1 METNTIYIVQAY
13 SERYEF
19 WGDTQEPVD
28 GLFSFPIVGYDTEG
42 EGPDA
47 PRRAHCEV
55 AQHEV
60 PARQARD
67 DRRGDLNQRSPGV
80 RSQIGARTQCGA
92 CRRSRLD
99 LWEWIMTKEKL
110 ELRYYK
116 RMWIVVTVATVIGLG
131 LTVTLNVMHAP
142 PTLGARLVGG
152 TPPLFVLLC
161 LELISRIPATSRLLS
176 GARVFASIVVV
187 GLSFAISYEQQR
199 EFVQSLGFE
208 GWIAYAFPVII
219 DGAMVVSTLSL
230 VEVTRKVRLLRPM
243 VEAQA
248 DPAPARPVVV
258 TPEIIKAEQ
267 AGQAFREAAERL
279 RQESTVAAL
288 NGKPV
293 AIPMPAES
301 AA

>member
-1 METNTIYIVQAY
+1 
-13 SERYEF
+13 
-19 WGDTQEPVD
+19 
-28 GLFSFPIVGYDTEG
+28 
-42 EGPDA
+42 
-47 PRRAHCEV
+47 
-55 AQHEV
+55 
-60 PARQARD
+60 
-67 DRRGDLNQRSPGV
+67 
-80 RSQIGARTQCGA
+80 
-92 CRRSRLD
+92 
-99 LWEWIMTKEKL
+99 MTKEKL

-176 GARVFASIVVV
+176 GARIFASVVVV
-187 GLSFAISYEQQR
+187 GLSFGISYEQQR
-199 EFVQSLGFE
+199 EFVQSLGFG

-230 VEVTRKVRLLRPM
+230 VEVTRKVRTLRPLVM
-243 VEAQA
+243 TQ
-248 DPAPARPVVV
+248 DNPAPLRSVVV
-258 TPEIIKAEQ
+258 TPEIVQAEQ
-267 AGQAFREAAERL
+267 AGQRFREAAAKL

-293 AIPMPAES
+293 DVPQFVE